1 MSQAFRVYPYL
12 RASTKDQNASRA
24 LESIQAFAKTKSINL
39 SQAFIENISGTK
51 LDRPELNRLL
61 EIAEKG
67 DIILVEGMDR
77 LSRLTQEDWTR
88 LQGKIRDIGVD
99 IVALNLPTSH
109 LSLEP
114 SAQSWTSS
122 IISNL
127 FLEMA
132 VATAREDYETRRRR
146 AAEGT
151 KLYIEKCKSEGRK
164 PFKGRQESKE
174 LMNNVADYLN
184 IGKSYS
190 WIQEKL
196 GCSSRTIAKVSKRI
210 KNDEPV
216 YQTEILSNKDMN
228 PKKEV
233 N

>member
-1 MSQAFRVYPYL
+1 
-12 RASTKDQNASRA
+12 
-24 LESIQAFAKTKSINL
+24 
-39 SQAFIENISGTK
+39 
-51 LDRPELNRLL
+51 
-61 EIAEKG
+61 
-67 DIILVEGMDR
+67 MDR
-77 LSRLTQEDWTR
+77 LSRLTKTDWFK
-88 LQGKIRDIGVD
+88 LQLKIREKGVD

-114 SAQSWTSS
+114 SVESWTSS

-132 VATAREDYETRRRR
+132 VANAREDYETRRRR

-151 KLYIEKCKSEGRK
+151 KLYIEKCESEGRK
-164 PFKGRQESKE
+164 PFKGRQESKA

-210 KNDEPV
+210 KNSEPV
-216 YQTEILSNKDMN
+216 YQTEILNNKGMN
-228 PKKEV
+228 SKGG
-233 N
+233 